1 MLMGRKRD
9 IPTMDEI
16 RGPVAL
22 LAFGSAVPP
31 YRLEQAQVADWM
43 VEAFQADPKRT
54 RWLRYLYACSGIE
67 TRYSCLPDTTS
78 PPALSR
84 FAPHRTLADAP
95 TTAERMAIYKRA
107 AVPVGA
113 AAALETLRDYAGA
126 ATRDVAAV
134 ADAVTHFI
142 VVSCTGFF
150 APGLDQAIARELG
163 LRDTVERT
171 LIGFMGCAA
180 AFNALRLAAQI
191 VRGDPAAL
199 VLIVCVELCSLH
211 IQPGT
216 DRVNLVVA
224 SLFADGAAACLVGT
238 PTTDDQDQF
247 VIGGFHT
254 SLHPDTQ
261 SDMVW
266 KIGDHGFVM
275 HLSPQIPARLGQA
288 APRAFDA
295 LVGRDA
301 ALDFWAIHPGGRA
314 IIDEL
319 ATIFDLT
326 SEQTAATRRVL
337 RNYGNMSSPTILF
350 VLQDLR
356 AQLRRQPGADGQHGV
371 AMAFGPGLVIEMARL
386 QYVPAPADRAAGVFN
401 DVKGAAVAQVA

>member
-1 MLMGRKRD
+1 
-9 IPTMDEI
+9 MDET

-22 LAFGSAVPP
+22 LAFGHAVPP
-31 YRLEQAQVADWM
+31 YRVEQAHVAGWM
-43 VEAFQADPKRT
+43 VEAFQADRT
-54 RWLRYLYACSGIE
+54 LARWLRYLYTRSGIE
-67 TRYSCLPDTTS
+67 TRYSCLPDAEY

-95 TTAERMAIYKRA
+95 TTAERMAIYKRE

-113 AAALETLRDYAGA
+113 AAASAALRDYAGA
-126 ATRDVAAV
+126 ATRDVASV
-134 ADAVTHFI
+134 ADAVTHLL

-150 APGLDQAIARELG
+150 APGLDQAIARDLG

-180 AFNALRLAAQI
+180 AFNALRLAAQL
-191 VRGDPAAL
+191 VQADPAAL

-238 PTTDDQDQF
+238 PTTDDRDQF

-254 SLHPDTQ
+254 SLQPDSQ

-266 KIGDHGFVM
+266 DIGDHGFTM
-275 HLSPQIPARLGQA
+275 HLSPQIPAHLGKA
-288 APRAFDA
+288 APHALDA
-295 LVGRDA
+295 LVGPDA
-301 ALDFWAIHPGGRA
+301 ALNFWAIHPGGRA
-314 IIDEL
+314 IVDEL
-319 ATIFDLT
+319 ATIFALT
-326 SEQTAATRRVL
+326 PEQMAATRHVL

-350 VLQDLR
+350 VLQELR
-356 AQLRRQPGADGQHGV
+356 AQLRRQQGADVQHGV
-371 AMAFGPGLVIEMARL
+371 AMAFGPGLVIEMAQLR
-386 QYVPAPADRAAGVFN
+386 YVPAPTDRSAGGFN
-401 DVKGAAVAQVA
+401 EVKGAAVEHVA

>member
-1 MLMGRKRD
+1 
-9 IPTMDEI
+9 MDET
-16 RGPVAL
+16 RSPMAL
-22 LAFGSAVPP
+22 LAVGTAVPP
-31 YRLEQAQVADWM
+31 YRLEQAHVADWM
-43 VEAFQADPKRT
+43 VEAFHADRKLT
-54 RWLRYLYACSGIE
+54 RWLRYLYAYSGIE
-67 TRYSCLPDTTS
+67 TRYSCLPDTAY
-78 PPALSR
+78 PPAMSR

-95 TTAERMAIYKRA
+95 TTAERMAIYKRE
-107 AVPVGA
+107 AVHVGA
-113 AAALETLRDYAGA
+113 AAASETLRDYAGA
-126 ATRDVAAV
+126 ARSDVASA
-134 ADAVTHFI
+134 ADAVTHLL

-163 LRDTVERT
+163 LRETAERT

-191 VRGDPAAL
+191 VQGDPAAL

-224 SLFADGAAACLVGT
+224 SLFADGAAACLVGR
-238 PTTDDQDQF
+238 PTTDDRDQF

-254 SLHPDTQ
+254 SLQPDSQ
-261 SDMVW
+261 SDMAW
-266 KIGDHGFVM
+266 DIGDHGFAM
-275 HLSPQIPARLGQA
+275 HLSPQIPARLGKA
-288 APRAFDA
+288 APHALDA
-295 LVGRDA
+295 LVGHDA
-301 ALDFWAIHPGGRA
+301 VLDFWAIHPGGRA
-314 IIDEL
+314 IVDEL
-319 ATIFDLT
+319 ATIFVLI

-356 AQLRRQPGADGQHGV
+356 AQLRQQHGAAVQDGV

-386 QYVPAPADRAAGVFN
+386 RYVPAPTDRSTGVF
-401 DVKGAAVAQVA
+401 DEVKGAAVEHVA